1 MSWEYYL
8 PKYEPTES
16 DPWSL
21 LAFTPNVIGTFTY
34 REELCFYGCKPGHG
48 NPAIMNPLYES
59 IEQSNLL
66 TTYSATNP
74 WDDFA
79 EATAFWAATS
89 RYPTKY
95 EAVLPNGDVYNL
107 TEKYQRNIRYQPK
120 REWLENFYLKFNN

>member
-21 LAFTPNVIGTFTY
+21 LAFTPNAIGTFTY